1 MPARVRGPGRRAGL
15 HGDGQPAASGCCRSC
30 RTTTPA
36 SARTSRPPR
45 RRPPR
50 CDTGHDEHGRFT
62 LHAAGPLE
70 DGELVLAALDEVARP
85 AVPRRRDRR
94 HPVGRAGRDGP
105 HLARRLGVDVAVE
118 PHGPLPGVPAPR
130 RRRRVVQR
138 RPPRPRGGA
147 APADLRRGGA
157 PGVRDRRPPGASRS
171 DHSGGARRPASPVSD
186 RDRVCRHP
194 ACANRF
200 HLEIHHLVHWRDGG
214 TTDPHNLLGL
224 CGKHHRAHHAGE
236 FTIAGNPELADGLT
250 FTDRRGR
257 PITGP
262 MARPTRRTA
271 AARRPVHRGN
281 RRALRGSL
289 VRRCTTTRPPGGPAP
304 PPHRAA

>member
-1 MPARVRGPGRRAGL
+1 V
-15 HGDGQPAASGCCRSC
+15 H
-30 RTTTPA
+30 
-36 SARTSRPPR
+36 
-45 RRPPR
+45 
-50 CDTGHDEHGRFT
+50 TGHDEHGRFT

-70 DGELVLAALDEVARP
+70 EGELVLAAMQES
-85 AVPRRRDRR
+85 RDRLFHGGATDVTQWDALVEMAR
-94 HPVGRAGRDGP
+94 TSLAGSGSGSGSSSRTDRYRVYLHLDDAGAWFNAGRHVP
-105 HLARRLGVDVAVE
+105 EAVLRRLTCDGVVRPVFETAGRPVRL
-118 PHGPLPGVPAPR
+118 GR
-130 RRRRVVQR
+130 TTRVV
-138 RPPRPRGGA
+138 PD
-147 APADLRRGGA
+147 DLRRL
-157 PGVRDRRPPGASRS
+157 
-171 DHSGGARRPASPVSD
+171 VSD

-262 MARPTRRTA
+262 LARPPDGPPPRGAPYTA
-271 AARRPVHRGN
+271 ATGERFEGRWLTLHDD
-281 RRALRGSL
+281 S
-289 VRRCTTTRPPGGPAP
+289 PPGGPAP